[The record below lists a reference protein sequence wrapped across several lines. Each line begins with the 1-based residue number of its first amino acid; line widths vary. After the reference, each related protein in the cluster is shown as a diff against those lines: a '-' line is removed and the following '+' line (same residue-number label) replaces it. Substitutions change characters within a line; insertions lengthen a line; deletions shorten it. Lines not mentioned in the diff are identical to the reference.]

1 MIDGDECI
9 SQRCWEW
16 VWESGMGVILLVLC
30 THIPPPRR
38 ADLRLFQSC
47 PLLRSAD
54 LRGGKRPGE
63 GIEPRPACYALHLTV
78 VYILLEWL

>member
-30 THIPPPRR
+30 THIPPLRR
-38 ADLRLFQSC
+38 LEAVSSLSS
-47 PLLRSAD
+47 SAI
-54 LRGGKRPGE
+54 R
-63 GIEPRPACYALHLTV
+63 
-78 VYILLEWL
+78 